1 MKSREVR
8 QLDGVDM
15 LNQNDRQV
23 IQEFLVNKLNAV
35 TIFLF
40 GSMIHGDTHSES
52 DVDIA
57 FICRKQ
63 QHHGFDLF
71 LVAQELAILL
81 QKEVDLI
88 DLHRASTVMQIQV
101 IQNGEILHDACPKDT
116 ALLKVKWM
124 KEYARL
130 NEERQCILDQ
140 IKESGTIYGV

>member
-1 MKSREVR
+1 MR
-8 QLDGVDM
+8 QLSESGI

-23 IQEFLVNKLNAV
+23 IQGFLMNKLNAV

-40 GSMIHGDTHSES
+40 GSMIRGNTHSES

-57 FICRKQ
+57 FICKQ
-63 QHHGFDLF
+63 QHHGFQLF
-71 LVAQELAILL
+71 LVAQELATLL
-81 QKEVDLI
+81 HREVDLI
-88 DLHRASTVMQIQV
+88 DLQRASTVMQIQV
-101 IQNGEILHDACPKDT
+101 IENGEILYDAYPKDT
-116 ALLKVKWM
+116 AMLKVKWM

>member
-23 IQEFLVNKLNAV
+23 IQEFLMNKLNAN

-40 GSMIHGDTHSES
+40 GSMIQGGTHSES

-57 FICRKQ
+57 FISLQ
-63 QHHGFDLF
+63 QHHGFDVF
-71 LVAQELAILL
+71 LAAQELANLL
-81 QKEVDLI
+81 HREVDLI